1 MVQGI
6 PKVIATNY
14 DFYPL
19 MTTAG
24 TYQFRVRAIPK
35 DTEETAYITSSDWV
49 YSDELDIDADEV
61 CTLSGGAVGGP
72 DKADALTPSQLGW
85 IKDDEGWW
93 YRNTDGTYPIG
104 TWKNI
109 DGRWYLFDFSG
120 YMLTGWQQK
129 DGNYY
134 FLDMNGIMQT
144 GWLQDSR
151 KWYYLGNDGIMYK
164 GWLTAGDGMYFFD
177 QDGSMHTGWLLDGV
191 NWYYMSPENGRMVKN
206 AYIEGR
212 YLDGSGIWHN

>member
-1 MVQGI
+1 MDVLLMMDSLTRFAMAQREVGLSI
-6 PKVIATNY
+6 GEPPVARGYTPSIYSELPK
-14 DFYPL
+14 L
-19 MTTAG
+19 LE
-24 TYQFRVRAIPK
+24 R
-35 DTEETAYITSSDWV
+35 
-49 YSDELDIDADEV
+49 
-61 CTLSGGAVGGP
+61 SGNFEKGSIKMCIRDR

-177 QDGSMHTGWLLDGV
+177 QDGSMHTGWLLDGG

-212 YLDGSGIWHN
+212 YLDGSCLLYTSRCV